1 MLGNYRC
8 SQLHAFDFAFF
19 VHVVLHQALTK
30 KLERIFQ
37 FHFLRKRY
45 MFTVTSAYSTYISK
59 QGRVLPV
66 ASRCCKEKCIP
77 LIVFSESSQ
86 RKGDP
91 GFKLTDFNL
100 WIYKISN
107 SLVYKKGKHACHQ
120 PSNLNHKLGF
130 TDLFVHNF
138 VFLRFEKRKQR
149 KFECDKQNQ
158 TQNPSCKLQNGKLLK
173 PKLCILH
180 VP

>member
-1 MLGNYRC
+1 MCRISTKTSLLAKNNVVLPSNEGETGNLALLHQQKQEFVLKLVPSAR
-8 SQLHAFDFAFF
+8 QLSLQSAACVWFCIFL

-130 TDLFVHNF
+130 TDFV
-138 VFLRFEKRKQR
+138 R
-149 KFECDKQNQ
+149 
-158 TQNPSCKLQNGKLLK
+158 S
-173 PKLCILH
+173 
-180 VP
+180 

>member
-1 MLGNYRC
+1 MCRISSKTSLLAKNNVVLPSNEGETGNLALLHQKTRICFKIGSKC
-8 SQLHAFDFAFF
+8 SATIAAVSCMRLILHFF

-130 TDLFVHNF
+130 TDFV
-138 VFLRFEKRKQR
+138 R
-149 KFECDKQNQ
+149 
-158 TQNPSCKLQNGKLLK
+158 S
-173 PKLCILH
+173 
-180 VP
+180 

>member
-1 MLGNYRC
+1 MCRISTKTSLLAKNNVVLPSNEGETGNLALLHQKKCKIGSKC
-8 SQLHAFDFAFF
+8 SATIAAVSCMRLILHFF

-77 LIVFSESSQ
+77 LIVFWIQPAQ
-86 RKGDP
+86 RWPRIQAYRFQFVNLQD
-91 GFKLTDFNL
+91 FKQSCLQERQTRM
-100 WIYKISN
+100 
-107 SLVYKKGKHACHQ
+107 
-120 PSNLNHKLGF
+120 PSAI
-130 TDLFVHNF
+130 
-138 VFLRFEKRKQR
+138 
-149 KFECDKQNQ
+149 KFE
-158 TQNPSCKLQNGKLLK
+158 S
-173 PKLCILH
+173 
-180 VP
+180 

>member
-1 MLGNYRC
+1 MCRISTKTSLLAKNNVVLPSNEGETGNLALLHQKNCKIGSKC
-8 SQLHAFDFAFF
+8 SATIAAVSCMRLILHFF

-100 WIYKISN
+100 
-107 SLVYKKGKHACHQ
+107 
-120 PSNLNHKLGF
+120 
-130 TDLFVHNF
+130 
-138 VFLRFEKRKQR
+138 
-149 KFECDKQNQ
+149 
-158 TQNPSCKLQNGKLLK
+158 
-173 PKLCILH
+173 
-180 VP
+180 

>member
-1 MLGNYRC
+1 MCRISTKTSLLAKNNVVLPSNEGETGNLALLHQKKCKIGSKC
-8 SQLHAFDFAFF
+8 SATIAAVSCMRLILHFF

-100 WIYKISN
+100 
-107 SLVYKKGKHACHQ
+107 
-120 PSNLNHKLGF
+120 
-130 TDLFVHNF
+130 
-138 VFLRFEKRKQR
+138 
-149 KFECDKQNQ
+149 
-158 TQNPSCKLQNGKLLK
+158 
-173 PKLCILH
+173 
-180 VP
+180 